1 MEKKYSVADFA
12 ELVGTTAKTI
22 YQKIENYE
30 NLPVNEQL
38 TTVKERVKGREIT
51 FIVTSDEQIVIYK
64 NLYRKEAVN
73 NGEYYE
79 NVTINNG
86 DTPVN
91 NIQNTV
97 NPNDIKL
104 SSSDAF
110 DKLMTLNETY
120 LNRIE
125 TVTNEL
131 MEYKS
136 KQLLLE
142 DKAGKEGL
150 YIKEI
155 NELKTDNEKLKTSNK
170 RLLITLT
177 TILSVLITVLITL
190 FIVNNI
196 VNVGNN
202 STGSNMENVQQEIQ
216 SMPIKKEPVKK
227 PTR

>member
-1 MEKKYSVADFA
+1 MEKKFSVADFA

-22 YQKIENYE
+22 YQKIDNYE

-38 TTVKERVKGREIT
+38 ATVKEKVKGREIT
-51 FIVTSDEQIVIYK
+51 FIVTSDEQIAWYK
-64 NLYRKEAVN
+64 NLYGKNTVSER
-73 NGEYYE
+73 EYYE
-79 NVTINNG
+79 NVTNNNSNSQVNNG
-86 DTPVN
+86 VN
-91 NIQNTV
+91 
-97 NPNDIKL
+97 
-104 SSSDAF
+104 SSEFNYNSKNNNYIF

-150 YIKEI
+150 YLKEI
-155 NELKTDNEKLKTSNK
+155 NELKTDNEKLKTHNK
-170 RLLITLT
+170 ILFTVLT
-177 TILSVLITVLITL
+177 VIISVLITVFVML

-196 VNVGNN
+196 K
-202 STGSNMENVQQEIQ
+202 SDQDTQKEPAQQEIVK
-216 SMPIKKEPVKK
+216 SPVKPVKK
-227 PTR
+227 